1 MLDINSDIAYG
12 IVKMDETNVIIS
24 VYKNY
29 NLVYTCRIL

>member
-12 IVKMDETNVIIS
+12 VVKMDETYVIIS

-29 NLVYTCRIL
+29 NLVYTYSIL